1 MGIRLSE
8 KAKKVVS
15 VVAPSLGAA
24 LGGPLGG
31 LAGQILGGLVSGGKV
46 ADLEEAI
53 LTQKPET
60 LLALKKLEQDY
71 ILKLEELGVEQ
82 SRVEAADRASARDM
96 AKIDMRP
103 QMIIS
108 ATFLGGYFLIL
119 LLRMSG
125 AFEGVPDDKVVDNL
139 LTALT
144 YGVPLILAFWFGST
158 AGSARKSQLLAEANP
173 ADARQTGNPSWCLS
187 KRHGVL
193 RCGKVVRHQSDP
205 VD

>member
-158 AGSARKSQLLAEANP
+158 AGSARKSQMLADSKPTDAN
-173 ADARQTGNPSWCLS
+173 
-187 KRHGVL
+187 
-193 RCGKVVRHQSDP
+193 
-205 VD
+205 

>member
-1 MGIRLSE
+1 MGLRLSE

-82 SRVEAADRASARDM
+82 HKVEAADRSSARDL
-96 AKIDMRP
+96 AKVNMRP
-103 QMIIS
+103 QMMLSLLFI
-108 ATFLGGYFLIL
+108 GGYFIILSAFFVGKIEISPELKEPFLIL
-119 LLRMSG
+119 L
-125 AFEGVPDDKVVDNL
+125 GVI
-139 LTALT
+139 TAN
-144 YGVPLILAFWFGST
+144 VPSIMQFWFGTSS
-158 AGSARKSQLLAEANP
+158 GSQRKTDLLAE
-173 ADARQTGNPSWCLS
+173 Q
-187 KRHGVL
+187 
-193 RCGKVVRHQSDP
+193 VVK
-205 VD
+205 

>member
-1 MGIRLSE
+1 MSLRLSE

-46 ADLEEAI
+46 SDIEEAI

-82 SRVEAADRASARDM
+82 SKVEASDRSSARDL
-96 AKIDMRP
+96 AKVNMRP
-103 QMIIS
+103 QMMLSLLFI
-108 ATFLGGYFLIL
+108 GGYFIILSAFFVGKIEISPELKEPFLIL
-119 LLRMSG
+119 L
-125 AFEGVPDDKVVDNL
+125 GVI
-139 LTALT
+139 TAN
-144 YGVPLILAFWFGST
+144 VPSIMQFWFGTSS
-158 AGSARKSQLLAEANP
+158 GSQRKTDLLAE
-173 ADARQTGNPSWCLS
+173 Q
-187 KRHGVL
+187 
-193 RCGKVVRHQSDP
+193 VVK
-205 VD
+205 

>member
-1 MGIRLSE
+1 MALRLSE

-82 SRVEAADRASARDM
+82 HKVEAADRSSARDL
-96 AKIDMRP
+96 AKVNMRP
-103 QMIIS
+103 QMMLSLLFI
-108 ATFLGGYFLIL
+108 GGYFIILSAFFVGKIEISPELKEPFLIL
-119 LLRMSG
+119 L
-125 AFEGVPDDKVVDNL
+125 GVI
-139 LTALT
+139 TAN
-144 YGVPLILAFWFGST
+144 VPSIMQFWFGTSS
-158 AGSARKSQLLAEANP
+158 GSQRKTDLLAE
-173 ADARQTGNPSWCLS
+173 Q
-187 KRHGVL
+187 
-193 RCGKVVRHQSDP
+193 VVK
-205 VD
+205 

>member
-1 MGIRLSE
+1 
-8 KAKKVVS
+8 
-15 VVAPSLGAA
+15 
-24 LGGPLGG
+24 
-31 LAGQILGGLVSGGKV
+31 
-46 ADLEEAI
+46 
-53 LTQKPET
+53 
-60 LLALKKLEQDY
+60 
-71 ILKLEELGVEQ
+71 
-82 SRVEAADRASARDM
+82 M

-173 ADARQTGNPSWCLS
+173 ADAR
-187 KRHGVL
+187 
-193 RCGKVVRHQSDP
+193 
-205 VD
+205 